1 MDSTQTHVSGFHWRL
16 FVSDSFCILPF
27 LKTRSTGQHPAAL
40 KTSLAE
46 LSSFALELTKKMNMR
61 YTKPPLP
68 VDLSVIQRE
77 GENIDMAMAMNLLN
91 IASAG
96 NQERRGDDE
105 NMSHVSHDDTDYAAV
120 SAMFDKK

>member
-1 MDSTQTHVSGFHWRL
+1 L
-16 FVSDSFCILPF
+16 FVCFGFFLYLTF

-61 YTKPPLP
+61 YIKPPLP
-68 VDLSVIQRE
+68 VNLSVIQRE

-91 IASAG
+91 TASGAA
-96 NQERRGDDE
+96 NQERGVGDE

-120 SAMFDKK
+120 AALFDKK